1 MAEPSNPDVFAWFLS
16 VTERVLALAEVR
28 PDVGSR
34 CRMRCR
40 QNAAQGRT
48 AGYVPATDRLD
59 PVRAPEV
66 TAIDEDAANDGFAH
80 LAEADFSA
88 SPSGSCADIPVAAIY
103 WPESP
108 PRPRFGKPEKPGGKP
123 LKAKRL
129 WAKH

>member
-80 LAEADFSA
+80 LAEADFLGLSLWLMRRH
-88 SPSGSCADIPVAAIY
+88 SGRCYILARIAA
-103 WPESP
+103 
-108 PRPRFGKPEKPGGKP
+108 
-123 LKAKRL
+123 
-129 WAKH
+129 